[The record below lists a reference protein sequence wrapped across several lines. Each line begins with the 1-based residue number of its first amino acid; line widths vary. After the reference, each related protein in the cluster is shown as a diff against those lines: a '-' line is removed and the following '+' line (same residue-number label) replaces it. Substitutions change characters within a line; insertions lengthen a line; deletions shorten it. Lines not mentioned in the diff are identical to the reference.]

1 MAALETNDSNYYP
14 LTGIGW
20 ASNQSTCPK
29 EYQLITA
36 TVEGSS
42 ANFAKGFGQKSGCY
56 LCASSLLVKEN
67 PQGDVVADIQLL
79 LDKSPLPSGYTFV
92 DEFLDSKVSVSKKK
106 RLCIRK
112 VPFKEADTAVFDIKL
127 TGKSKQF
134 VPSYTCI
141 GELSGF
147 VIWCLKGR
155 VAKPKPL
162 PKPRSMNKDMK
173 SLSIENEISKSSP
186 QSKKQESDACAVR
199 LSKRR
204 STLEPKDAVYSSE
217 NIYGISAM
225 DGVPFT
231 LHPRFESTM
240 NVPNTSITNVQ
251 IKSRAEI
258 ENEYNYSFMTE
269 KTAAARIP
277 PTAS

>member
-20 ASNQSTCPK
+20 ASNQSICPK

-56 LCASSLLVKEN
+56 LCTSSLLVKEN

-79 LDKSPLPSGYTFV
+79 PDKSPLPPGYTFV
-92 DEFLDSKVSVSKKK
+92 DEFIDSKVSVSKKK

-147 VIWCLKGR
+147 VIWCIKGR

-162 PKPRSMNKDMK
+162 PKPRSMSKDMK
-173 SLSIENEISKSSP
+173 SLSIENEISNSSP
-186 QSKKQESDACAVR
+186 QSKKQESDSLTVR

-231 LHPRFESTM
+231 LHPRFESTN
-240 NVPNTSITNVQ
+240 NVPNTNITNVQ